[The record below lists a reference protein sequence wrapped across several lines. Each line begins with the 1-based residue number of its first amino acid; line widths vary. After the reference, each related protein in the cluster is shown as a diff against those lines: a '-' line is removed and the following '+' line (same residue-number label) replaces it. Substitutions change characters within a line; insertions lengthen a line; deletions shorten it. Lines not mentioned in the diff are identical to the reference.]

1 MTRRRLLS
9 LSFPLRYVEPE
20 PKKLRLSL
28 QKPRPKSRFERVD
41 EKENQ
46 LFARAMSTSQ
56 LEGDW
61 GDNSF

>member
-1 MTRRRLLS
+1 MVEN
-9 LSFPLRYVEPE
+9 VEPE

-41 EKENQ
+41 EKESQ
-46 LFARAMSTSQ
+46 LFARATSKSQ